1 MYQELRRTI
10 EQYEKIVI
18 LRHVNPDGD
27 AVFSQYALETF
38 LKDNYPLKQIR
49 RGGKESWDLFGEL
62 EEIPDSFFEG
72 ALAVILD
79 TSNVE
84 RIDDQRYVL
93 ADQIIKI
100 DHHPNHDPFG
110 KMNIVKDSSPAVCAL
125 LTEILFSDA
134 FCDLYLSEKACRY
147 LYSGIVADTLNF
159 RTSNCT
165 AETLDLAARLVQEG
179 DFHMSDVADE
189 IFVKSKEEFRQ
200 VTELRSLVK
209 FEDRFAYLLLEAED
223 LKKIG
228 ISCSDAKNNVG
239 EFGNIIDV
247 TVWAI
252 IAWNE
257 EKQCYE
263 ASLRSRRGYPVNGI
277 ARDLGGGGHANA
289 AGIKDL
295 TPKEVQLLIAR
306 CRELSLSEM

>member
-10 EQYEKIVI
+10 EQYDKIVI

-38 LKDNYPLKQIR
+38 LKDNYPLKQVR
-49 RGGKESWDLFGEL
+49 RGGQELWNLFGEL

-72 ALAVILD
+72 ALAVIVD

-84 RIDDQRYVL
+84 RIDDQRYALV
-93 ADQIIKI
+93 DRIIKI
-100 DHHPNHDPFG
+100 DHHPNHDPYG
-110 KMNIVKDSSPAVCAL
+110 KMNIVDDSSPAACAL

-134 FCDLYLSEKACRY
+134 FCDLYLSETACRY

-165 AETLDLAARLVQEG
+165 AKTLDLAARLVQEG
-179 DFHMSDVADE
+179 DFHMSDVSDQ

-209 FEDRFAYLLLEAED
+209 LEDRFAYLLLEED
-223 LKKIG
+223 DLLRIG

-247 TVWAI
+247 TVWAV
-252 IAWNE
+252 IAWNR
-257 EKQCYE
+257 EKNSYE
-263 ASLRSRRGYPVNGI
+263 ASLRSKRGYPVNGL
-277 ARDLGGGGHANA
+277 ARDFCGGGHANA
-289 AGIKDL
+289 SGIKDL
-295 TPKEVQLLIAR
+295 SLKDVESLIAR
-306 CRELSLSEM
+306 CRVLSITEM